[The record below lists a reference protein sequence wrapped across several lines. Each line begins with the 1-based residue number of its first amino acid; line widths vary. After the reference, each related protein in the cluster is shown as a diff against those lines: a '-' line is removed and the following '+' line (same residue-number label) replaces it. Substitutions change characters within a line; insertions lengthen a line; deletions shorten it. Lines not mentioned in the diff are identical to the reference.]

1 MADKKITVQDLVLLV
16 MFLSGWE
23 ENSRQKEGEK
33 VFCTWNAYPFSKLNK
48 LSDEKLIVQF
58 TGKKLVLLTEAG
70 KQLAEQL
77 KKKLKIQ

>member
-1 MADKKITVQDLVLLV
+1 
-16 MFLSGWE
+16 
-23 ENSRQKEGEK
+23 
-33 VFCTWNAYPFSKLNK
+33 LNK

-70 KQLAEQL
+70 KQLAKQL